1 MRVAVDVTPQGRVV
15 VMAKGLSAMGEVAT
29 GVVTAFPTD
38 VAVPVLEL
46 AIGVVGDGCAEAPA
60 ETSAETS
67 AEGAWQPAVRQTEAD
82 TETATTHLTSTR
94 GRTLSDPLF
103 TVIPPGRAPQRP
115 CRP

>member
-1 MRVAVDVTPQGRVV
+1 MMIQTTWSMRVAVDVTPQGRVV

-60 ETSAETS
+60 EVP
-67 AEGAWQPAVRQTEAD
+67 AEGAWQPVVRQTEAD
-82 TETATTHLTSTR
+82 TATATTNLTSIP
-94 GRTLSDPLF
+94 GRTLSDPPF
-103 TVIPPGRAPQRP
+103 TVIPP
-115 CRP
+115 